1 MKMKKC
7 LKCVSAHVALTIKY
21 GKVHLLM
28 LFTDVIWKILDNV
41 CDGDVKR
48 MLISVE
54 VSSFMLIGE
63 MLFILFRR
71 FDFIFGVGFGNISS
85 GTVLLLEFFSI
96 YYQ

>member
-7 LKCVSAHVALTIKY
+7 LKCVSARVALTNKY

-28 LFTDVIWKILDNV
+28 LFIDVIWKMLDNV

-54 VSSFMLIGE
+54 GIKFYVD
-63 MLFILFRR
+63 RR
-71 FDFIFGVGFGNISS
+71 DVVYSVQKI
-85 GTVLLLEFFSI
+85 
-96 YYQ
+96 